1 MANTDFPMGFE
12 PVYMQAG
19 GELQDVT
26 ADIADANDAIYPG
39 DIVERHT
46 DGYARACGSDQPTRV
61 LGIANEYKAASAG
74 GSVSYT
80 PASLDLIM
88 RAQVNSADVDV
99 QGDLEL
105 SYAIDYTTGDTT
117 TLRSKMEIAGA
128 TSHATDYAVFIL
140 RVAPSRN
147 SVANALGE
155 HVTVEC
161 KFNPS
166 VIF

>member
-1 MANTDFPMGFE
+1 MANTDFPMGFI
-12 PVYMQAG
+12 PIYNQSG
-19 GELQDVT
+19 GELQSVVHS
-26 ADIADANDAIYPG
+26 IADANDAIYV
-39 DIVERHT
+39 DDVVELHT

-61 LGIANEYKAASAG
+61 LGFASEYKAASSG
-74 GSVSYT
+74 GTISYVPVS
-80 PASLDLIM
+80 PDLVL
-88 RAQVNSADVDV
+88 RAQVNSADVDA

-117 TLRSKMEIAGA
+117 TKRSKMEIAGA
-128 TSHATDYAVFIL
+128 TSHATDYAIFIL

>member
-19 GELQDVT
+19 GELQDVLHS
-26 ADIADANDAIYPG
+26 IADANDAIYPG
-39 DIVERHT
+39 DIVELHT
-46 DGYARACGSDQPTRV
+46 DGYARACGSATPTRI

-74 GSVSYT
+74 GTIAYT
-80 PASLDLIM
+80 PACANLIM
-88 RAQVNSADVDV
+88 RAQVDSADVDV

-105 SYAIDYTTGDTT
+105 SYAINYTTGDTT

-140 RVAPSRN
+140 RVADSRN

-155 HVTVEC
+155 FVTVEC

-166 VIF
+166 VTF